1 MNKRLNLKA
10 VDDKI
15 VILKLE
21 NCKERMYGDIIVP
34 LFAEENMK
42 MTKGKILSIGSDAS
56 IYNLNVDDVV
66 MYDTMSVYDNTDEVV
81 ITKAENVIIRVIED

>member
-1 MNKRLNLKA
+1 MNKNLNLKA

-34 LFAEENMK
+34 LFVEENMK
-42 MTKGKILSIGSDAS
+42 MTKGKILSIGPNAN
-56 IYNLNVDDVV
+56 IYNLNVGDVV
-66 MYDTMSVYDNTDEVV
+66 MYDTFSVFDNSDEVV
-81 ITKAENVIIRVIED
+81 ITKAENVIIRVVEE